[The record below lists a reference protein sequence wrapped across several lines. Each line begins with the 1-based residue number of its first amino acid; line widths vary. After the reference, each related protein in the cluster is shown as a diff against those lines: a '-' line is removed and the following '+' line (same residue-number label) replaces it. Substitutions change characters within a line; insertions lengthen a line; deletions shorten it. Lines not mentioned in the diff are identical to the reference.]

1 MLFIILLFLVLSSA
15 VLLALKKDV
24 SAILM
29 LLLNVSLAVMMVGIT
44 VGIAWDE
51 NGNET
56 FEDLPTRDDHP
67 GSVEQMVLL
76 ALRTAAHAQ

>member
-1 MLFIILLFLVLSSA
+1 MEGT
-15 VLLALKKDV
+15 ALYTAAAEFG
-24 SAILM
+24 SRAL
-29 LLLNVSLAVMMVGIT
+29 MMVGIT